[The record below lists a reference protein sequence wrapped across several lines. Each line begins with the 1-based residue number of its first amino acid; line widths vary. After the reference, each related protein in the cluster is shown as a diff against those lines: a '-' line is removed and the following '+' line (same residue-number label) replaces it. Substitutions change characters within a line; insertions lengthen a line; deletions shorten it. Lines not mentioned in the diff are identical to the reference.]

1 MPKLDAAGC
10 CEVEQDTVGDTG
22 SSARICSRC
31 PCSRGCFGE
40 VCGETCTHPAEDKS
54 EELEGEDRWKELA
67 AALAWSDDLRDDVN
81 VANVA
86 AAAGENWAGANTVA
100 EEVAGEASWTQ
111 AKEG

>member
-1 MPKLDAAGC
+1 M
-10 CEVEQDTVGDTG
+10 
-22 SSARICSRC
+22 
-31 PCSRGCFGE
+31 
-40 VCGETCTHPAEDKS
+40 
-54 EELEGEDRWKELA
+54 
-67 AALAWSDDLRDDVN
+67 N